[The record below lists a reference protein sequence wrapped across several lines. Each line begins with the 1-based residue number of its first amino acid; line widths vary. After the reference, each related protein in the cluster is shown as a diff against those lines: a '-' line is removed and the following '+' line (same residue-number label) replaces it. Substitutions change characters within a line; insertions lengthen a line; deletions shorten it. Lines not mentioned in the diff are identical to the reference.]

1 MLAYLFKEL
10 SVLQFHLL
18 TESILLYIT
27 LFDAFSESLLSTYK
41 HKNSTSNTD
50 GTNSATA
57 PSSNQ
62 PAVSTV
68 ITITSSGPVV
78 VDIPINL
85 QAVTS
90 GLAAGTSGL
99 AAGTALIA
107 ASTSAADAST
117 SAAFQKNANL

>member
-1 MLAYLFKEL
+1 M
-10 SVLQFHLL
+10 L

-50 GTNSATA
+50 STNSATA

-90 GLAAGTSGL
+90 GLAAGT
-99 AAGTALIA
+99 ALIA